1 MINLDNTEGIRRE
14 MVKAINSE
22 PSDREKLEKKYG
34 KVWDTSEVGKDFEVI
49 GFMAPFITVK
59 RKEDSVRGVLMF
71 QHSPRYYFDFQ
82 QT

>member
-1 MINLDNTEGIRRE
+1 MDNTENIRRG
-14 MVKAINSE
+14 MVEIINSN
-22 PSDREKLEKKYG
+22 PSERERLEEIYG
-34 KVWDTSEVGKDFEVI
+34 EVWNTSEVSKDFEVI